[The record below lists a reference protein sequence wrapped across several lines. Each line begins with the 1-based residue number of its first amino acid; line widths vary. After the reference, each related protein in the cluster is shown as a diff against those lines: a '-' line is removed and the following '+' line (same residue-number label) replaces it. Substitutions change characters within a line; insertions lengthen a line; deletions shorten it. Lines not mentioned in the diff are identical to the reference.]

1 MVRLRFSEI
10 LVKFA
15 ILVTVLIV
23 ISVTVAADFMQYPDK
38 PLEKSGGSGNFNDG
52 RYTNYMKNGN
62 AISGVNRCVN
72 GYCGPET
79 GHAIYGENRCINGYC
94 DPESGHAIYGENRC
108 INGYCGQEN
117 GQATKFRTHS
127 EFREEENILHTKN
140 REENREGEMRSTGIG
155 INGGEMYYKARAQI
169 L

>member
-15 ILVTVLIV
+15 ILVAALII
-23 ISVTVAADFMQYPDK
+23 ISVTVAADFIQYPDK
-38 PLEKSGGSGNFNDG
+38 PMEKSGSSGNWNDG
-52 RYTNYMKNGN
+52 RYINYMKSGN
-62 AISGVNRCVN
+62 AISGANRCVN

-94 DPESGHAIYGENRC
+94 
-108 INGYCGQEN
+108 GQEN
-117 GQATKFRTHS
+117 GQATKFRTRS

-140 REENREGEMRSTGIG
+140 REENREGEMIGTGIG
-155 INGGEMYYKARAQI
+155 INGGGMYYKARPQI

>member
-72 GYCGPET
+72 GYCGQET
-79 GHAIYGENRCINGYC
+79 GHAIYSQWQRILYNIRINLWRRV
-94 DPESGHAIYGENRC
+94 EVAE
-108 INGYCGQEN
+108 
-117 GQATKFRTHS
+117 
-127 EFREEENILHTKN
+127 
-140 REENREGEMRSTGIG
+140 IG
-155 INGGEMYYKARAQI
+155 MTVDI
-169 L
+169 